1 MSELLR
7 RTIGEDLRVET
18 VLAGEVILVVEDE
31 TSVRHVADSL
41 GHLGYTVLQVAIG
54 NQAL

>member
-41 GHLGYTVLQVAIG
+41 GHLGYTVLQAAIG